1 MSGVLG
7 TQAYTNYFN
16 VHGQYKQGAITGA
29 MPAGSLLG
37 TLFSSFIADGMSRRS
52 AIQIAAIVWIVGSM
66 FVACVLC
73 RSGLTGR

>member
-16 VHGQYKQGAITGA
+16 VHGQYKQGAIPAA

-52 AIQIAAIVWIVGSM
+52 AIQIAAIVWIIGSM

-73 RSGLTGR
+73 RSGLTSC